1 MHYLS
6 PISLAPIVGSAPL
19 HIPDGYLSPVM
30 SLFFYLLVIPFW
42 YFAGRH
48 AQKKLTGRM
57 VPMVALLAAF
67 SFVIMMFNVPL
78 PGGTT
83 GHAVGASLAA
93 IVVGPWIASIAVSIA
108 LLIQALFFGD
118 GGILSFGVN
127 SFNMAVVV
135 PFVAYAFYRAISG
148 QSPITARR
156 RAVAAFLGGY
166 VGLSLA
172 ALLAGVEF
180 GLQPLL
186 FHTANG
192 TPLYAPFPLS
202 VSVPAML
209 IPHMALASIV
219 EGVVT
224 ALVVA
229 YLQRANPALLMF
241 AEPAAGAKIS
251 TARHMGTR
259 TLWAGLAALAL
270 LSPLGLLASG
280 SAWGEWSASELA
292 GKLGFVPQGI
302 AAGGNSWSAPLG
314 SYGLSNLGNSEGYI
328 LSALTG
334 IVIILTAFWL
344 LERLLSANRSGAEN
358 NVERSA

>member
-1 MHYLS
+1 
-6 PISLAPIVGSAPL
+6 
-19 HIPDGYLSPVM
+19 M
-30 SLFFYLLVIPFW
+30 SLFFYLLMIPFW
-42 YFAGRH
+42 YIAGRY

-67 SFVIMMFNVPL
+67 SFIIMMFNVPL

-93 IVVGPWIASIAVSIA
+93 VVVGPWIASIAVSIA

-135 PFVAYAFYRAISG
+135 PFVAYAFYRALSG
-148 QSPITARR
+148 NSPITARR
-156 RAVAAFLGGY
+156 RAIAAFLGGY

-180 GLQPLL
+180 GLQPIL

-192 TPLYAPFPLS
+192 TPLYAPFPMS

-219 EGVVT
+219 EGLVT

-229 YLQRANPALLMF
+229 YLQRTNPALLMF
-241 AEPAAGAKIS
+241 MEPAAEIGIS
-251 TARHMGTR
+251 AARRMGTR
-259 TLWAGLAALAL
+259 TLWAGLALLAL

-292 GKLGFVPQGI
+292 GKLGFVPSGMT
-302 AAGGNSWSAPLG
+302 AGGNSWSAPLG
-314 SYGLSNLGNSEGYI
+314 GYGLSNLSSNAGYV
-328 LSALTG
+328 LSAFAG
-334 IVIILTAFWL
+334 IVIILAAFWL
-344 LERLLSANRSGAEN
+344 LERLLSANRSGAESN
-358 NVERSA
+358 AERGA